1 MKKVIRLTESDLIRI
16 IKRVIKEEENSL
28 PGIDKILECAKKFN
42 VDIFNPPKGCKPT
55 LLSPIP
61 DPQTCINA
69 IVATLG
75 GKAQDFANCVGV
87 KLPSTTPVMNERRY
101 RRR

>member
-16 IKRVIKEEENSL
+16 IKRIIKEEENSL
-28 PGIDKILECAKKFN
+28 PDLGKILECAKTF
-42 VDIFNPPKGCKPT
+42 DINILNLPKGCKPT

-61 DPQTCINA
+61 DPQTCIDA
-69 IVATLG
+69 IVAELG
-75 GKAQDFANCVGV
+75 DEAQDFANCLGV

>member
-1 MKKVIRLTESDLIRI
+1 MKKVVRLTESDLIRI

-28 PGIDKILECAKKFN
+28 PGIDKILECAKTFGIN
-42 VDIFNPPKGCKPT
+42 ILNPPKGCKPT

-69 IVATLG
+69 IATTLG
-75 GKAQDFANCVGV
+75 DKAQDFANCLGV